1 MILWR
6 EEEAEHVHHLPH
18 LLLALAHPHRLHQH
32 HVVAPGLHQQ
42 DGLVGAPDV
51 MALTFR
57 FVFMAYIGPLIV
69 SLNEYPGPDIK
80 MESYIYIYSVN
91 LLPRFS
97 GKRKY
102 FKYSDGKYFV
112 IKVIKFNSSA
122 SQSGWPEQDLG
133 GL

>member
-1 MILWR
+1 MRSLCSTIPLLIPWR

-18 LLLALAHPHRLHQH
+18 LLLTLAHPHRLHQH

-42 DGLVGAPDV
+42 DGLVGVPDV

-69 SLNEYPGPDIK
+69 SLNEYPGPDME

-97 GKRKY
+97 GWKEKIFQIFRRKIFRNKSY
-102 FKYSDGKYFV
+102 
-112 IKVIKFNSSA
+112 KVLIVS
-122 SQSGWPEQDLG
+122 
-133 GL
+133 